1 MENIIRYNN
10 LPSSIFSID
19 TDASEGSMERAK
31 IVSAGRLLMAD
42 RGMQDAKGLAIK
54 HEGEPR
60 LNSEEY
66 KQYNDDLKE
75 RMFVYCAKVFCKST
89 GEDAP
94 KDFADFQRLQR
105 RFLRDKGFLRV
116 LAGVVRDIITP
127 VLPAT
132 ISDAMDSLAQTVYV
146 PLGETLEVDVLS
158 NDFPVFQDDSWGAP
172 RSKPANRLYDAVVT
186 LNPKPKTAKMSVKWY
201 QLVANNADLGRF
213 FNALAAG
220 MYNKIMAMW
229 INTLVAASTNSRYI
243 PSALQFTFSQAN
255 FFTAA
260 QKVAALNR
268 VNPNQVM
275 CFGTPLA
282 LSKLLPSG
290 IVNTASINLDA
301 ALATM
306 LGSEYIHRGFL
317 TDYLGVGLYAMDQ
330 AVIPHTQNT
339 TVDLMIPDTRVW
351 LAAMGGY
358 KPVYIGM
365 EEGTPITI
373 QLDPSETADMSID
386 ILMTIS
392 LDVKPVFGSKIATIA
407 PLS

>member
-1 MENIIRYNN
+1 MENIIRFNN
-10 LPSSIFSID
+10 LSSSIFD
-19 TDASEGSMERAK
+19 VDANASEGSMERAK
-31 IVSAGRLLMAD
+31 IVSAGRVLMAD
-42 RGMQDAKGLAIK
+42 RGMMDAKGLAVK
-54 HEGEPR
+54 GEGSPR
-60 LNSEEY
+60 LNSEDY
-66 KQYNDDLKE
+66 QAYNDDLKE
-75 RMFVYCAKVFCKST
+75 RMFIYCAKVFCHST

-105 RFLRDKGFLRV
+105 RFLSDKGFLRV

-132 ISDAMDSLAQTVYV
+132 ISAAMDSLATTVYV
-146 PLGETLEVDVLS
+146 PMGQTMEIDVLS
-158 NDFPVFQDDSWGAP
+158 NDFPVFQDDSWGAS
-172 RSKPANRLYDAVVT
+172 RSKPANHLYDATVT
-186 LNPKPKTAKMSVKWY
+186 LNPKLKTAKMTVKWY

-229 INTLVAASTNSRYI
+229 INTLVAASSNSKYI
-243 PSALQFTFSQAN
+243 PTALQYTFSQAN

-290 IVNTASINLDA
+290 IVNTASVNLDA

-306 LGSEYIHRGFL
+306 LGSEYVHRGFL
-317 TDYLGVGLYAMDQ
+317 TDYMGVGLYAMDQ

-339 TVDLMIPDTRVW
+339 SVDLMIPDTQVW

-373 QLDPSETADMSID
+373 ELDPTETADMSID
-386 ILMTIS
+386 VMMSVS
-392 LDVKPVFGSKIATIA
+392 LDVKPVFGSKIATIT
-407 PLS
+407 PLT

>member
-1 MENIIRYNN
+1 M
-10 LPSSIFSID
+10 
-19 TDASEGSMERAK
+19 
-31 IVSAGRLLMAD
+31 
-42 RGMQDAKGLAIK
+42 
-54 HEGEPR
+54 
-60 LNSEEY
+60 
-66 KQYNDDLKE
+66 
-75 RMFVYCAKVFCKST
+75 
-89 GEDAP
+89 
-94 KDFADFQRLQR
+94 
-105 RFLRDKGFLRV
+105 
-116 LAGVVRDIITP
+116 
-127 VLPAT
+127 
-132 ISDAMDSLAQTVYV
+132 
-146 PLGETLEVDVLS
+146 
-158 NDFPVFQDDSWGAP
+158 
-172 RSKPANRLYDAVVT
+172 
-186 LNPKPKTAKMSVKWY
+186 
-201 QLVANNADLGRF
+201 
-213 FNALAAG
+213 
-220 MYNKIMAMW
+220 
-229 INTLVAASTNSRYI
+229 
-243 PSALQFTFSQAN
+243 
-255 FFTAA
+255 
-260 QKVAALNR
+260 
-268 VNPNQVM
+268 
-275 CFGTPLA
+275 A

-290 IVNTASINLDA
+290 IVNTASVNLDA